1 MSRQPRRREMVA
13 DATLVSLA
21 AVRQSVKNLVL
32 VRALRDAADFDEDW
46 YEDAVRREFEVLASQ
61 ADADAERL
69 EKARQKAHGRRGR
82 AVTADDYH
90 AVDTR
95 RLKRRIRVLGELAEE
110 LRRLAGDEET
120 VRTVI
125 HEARIRALD
134 EITHAAAS
142 VPGRGR
148 TKPLKGVAR
157 SRALQDLRDELDD
170 YVDD

>member
-1 MSRQPRRREMVA
+1 MVA

-21 AVRQSVKNLVL
+21 AVRQAAKNLML

-46 YEDAVRREFEVLASQ
+46 YVDAVRREFELLATQ

-69 EKARQKAHGRRGR
+69 VKARAKAQGRRGR

-95 RLKRRIRVLGELAEE
+95 RLRRRINVLGELAEE
-110 LRRLAGDEET
+110 LRRLAADEDA

-125 HEARIRALD
+125 DDARLRALD
-134 EITHAAAS
+134 EITQAAAS
-142 VPGRGR
+142 VPGRGI
-148 TKPLKGVAR
+148 TKPLKGIAR
-157 SRALQDLRDELDD
+157 SRALQTLREELEDYLDD
-170 YVDD
+170 

>member
-1 MSRQPRRREMVA
+1 MVA

-21 AVRQSVKNLVL
+21 AVRQAAKNLML

-46 YEDAVRREFEVLASQ
+46 YVDAVGREFELLATQ

-69 EKARQKAHGRRGR
+69 VAARAKAQGRRGR

-95 RLKRRIRVLGELAEE
+95 RLRRRINVLRELAEE
-110 LRRLAGDEET
+110 LRRLAADEDA

-125 HEARIRALD
+125 DEARLRALD
-134 EITHAAAS
+134 EITQAAAS
-142 VPGRGR
+142 VPGRGG
-148 TKPLKGVAR
+148 TKPLNGVAR
-157 SRALQDLRDELDD
+157 SRALQTLREELEDYLDD
-170 YVDD
+170 